1 MQKISDKN
9 FSWQI
14 LLKLKINP
22 NTPEKIS
29 HQPTGQARTNKFC
42 LCHNNFM
49 EVKVIGAGLAGSEA
63 ALQLAKRGIKVKLY
77 EMRPVKT
84 TGAHKTDKFAEF
96 VCSNSLGA
104 ADCTNAS
111 GLLKKEMELLGGELI
126 KIARACAV
134 PAGSALAIDR
144 ELFSQTVT
152 EKIENNENIEVIR
165 EEIAEIPDGNV
176 IIASGPLTSDKLS
189 ESIKE
194 FTQNEHL
201 HFFDAI
207 APIVEK
213 DSIDFDKAFWASRYD
228 KGEASYINCPMNKE
242 EYAKFYEILT
252 NAPKIELKEFEKNA
266 KFFESCLPIEVLAS
280 RGVDTLRFGPM
291 KPVGLVDK
299 RTGIENYAVV
309 QLRQDNSA
317 KTLFNLV
324 GFQTNLKWG
333 AQKELLQSIPGL
345 ENVNIVRYGVMHR
358 NTFINSPKLLNPSL
372 QTRKRE
378 NLFFAG
384 QITGTEGYTESIAS
398 GLLAGINMANYL
410 ENKPLLVLPKET
422 MLGALTQYITDV
434 EHDKFQPINSNWGI
448 VTPVELPK
456 KERKNKKLK
465 AELIVNRSVE
475 YLNNLV

>member
-1 MQKISDKN
+1 
-9 FSWQI
+9 
-14 LLKLKINP
+14 
-22 NTPEKIS
+22 
-29 HQPTGQARTNKFC
+29 
-42 LCHNNFM
+42 M

-84 TGAHKTDKFAEF
+84 TGAHKTEKFAEF

-104 ADCTNAS
+104 SDCSNAS
-111 GLLKKEMELLGGELI
+111 GLLKKEMEILDGELI
-126 KIARACAV
+126 KIARKCAV
-134 PAGSALAIDR
+134 PAGNALAIDR
-144 ELFSQTVT
+144 EMFSDTVT
-152 EKIENNENIEVIR
+152 KQIEAEPDIEIIR
-165 EEIAEIPDGNV
+165 EEITEIPEGTI

-189 ESIKE
+189 QSIKK
-194 FTQNEHL
+194 FTENEHL

-213 DSIDFDKAFWASRYD
+213 DSIDFEKAFWASRYD

-242 EYAKFYEILT
+242 EYEKFYNILI

-299 RTGIENYAVV
+299 RTGVENYAVV

-358 NTFINSPKLLNPSL
+358 NTFINSPKLLKPSL
-372 QTRKRE
+372 QSRKRA

-398 GLLAGINMANYL
+398 GLLAGINAAKYL
-410 ENKPLLVLPKET
+410 NNEELLVLPQET
-422 MLGALTQYITDV
+422 MLGALTNYITDKN
-434 EHDKFQPINSNWGI
+434 HDKFQPINSNWGI
-448 VTPVELPK
+448 VPPVELPK

-465 AELIVNRSVE
+465 AEIISKRSIE
-475 YLNNLV
+475 YLMSIIDDKTCLRAQ